1 VASNNKLHY
10 ALGLCLLVI
19 GLLFVCSY
27 IPRFAV
33 GTWRFRS
40 VDPLADVRHQ
50 DHPIVR
56 DSIRAIASL
65 DSVKTDSSDQIIDS
79 VLQTVKAGCPD
90 GLTCLE
96 DYSPDSTALK
106 YFIEALNGIE
116 KNHKALRVALY
127 GDSFIEGDVFCGA
140 LRDTLQSLFGGEGV
154 GYVPI
159 TSEVAGFR
167 GTIKH
172 QFENWRTY
180 SLVSKKDT
188 SSTIELGPSGFT
200 FVPKENNW
208 VEYKPSRQRFLREF
222 NTAKVYYR
230 NTGASSI
237 DYVVNDTVN
246 HTEDLKSSD
255 RLQEWRH
262 NGKKEKSLRMQF
274 APCDSLTLYGA
285 SFEGGA
291 GIYVDNFSMRGNS
304 GIGLARIPDEMFT
317 DFNRYR
323 DYKLIIVQYG
333 LNVVIEDSLNYGW
346 YAARMIKVINKLKRV
361 YPKASILLISVS
373 DRSSNT
379 SGEYKTMRAIPLM
392 RDAQRLIA
400 ERTGIAFW
408 DLYTAMGGENS
419 MVRMA
424 EAKPPLAAKD
434 YTHLTFKGGRKLASL
449 MVKSLLHEQETY
461 QRRKR

>member
-1 VASNNKLHY
+1 M
-10 ALGLCLLVI
+10 I

-27 IPRFAV
+27 IPRFTV
-33 GTWRFRS
+33 GNWRFRY
-40 VDPLADVRHQ
+40 VDPLADIRHG
-50 DHPIVR
+50 HTVEK
-56 DSIRAIASL
+56 DSLLAVASL

-79 VLQTVKAGCPD
+79 VMQTVKAGCPD
-90 GLTCLE
+90 GLTCME
-96 DYSPDSTALK
+96 DYSADSTAFK
-106 YFIEALNGIE
+106 YFVEALNGIE
-116 KNHKALRVALY
+116 KNHKPLRIALY

-159 TSEVAGFR
+159 TSDVAGFR

-172 QFENWRTY
+172 QFQNWRTY

-188 SSTIELGPSGFT
+188 STSVVLGPSGFS
-200 FVPKENNW
+200 FVPRENNW

-230 NTGASSI
+230 NTGSSSI
-237 DYVVNDTVN
+237 DYIVNDTVN
-246 HTEDLKSSD
+246 HSEDLKSSG

-262 NGKKEKSLRMQF
+262 YGRKEKSLRMQF
-274 APCDSLTLYGA
+274 AGCDSLTLYGA

-304 GIGLARIPDEMFT
+304 GIGLARIPDDMFV

-323 DYKLIIVQYG
+323 DYKLIVLQYG
-333 LNVVIEDSLNYGW
+333 LNVVLEDSLNYGW
-346 YAARMIKVINKLKRV
+346 YAARMIKVVNKLKRV

-379 SGEYKTMRAIPLM
+379 SGEYKTMRAIPMM
-392 RDAQRLIA
+392 RNAQRLIA

-408 DLYTAMGGENS
+408 DLYAAMGGENS
-419 MVRMA
+419 MVRFA
-424 EAKPPLAAKD
+424 EATPPLAAKD
-434 YTHLTFKGGRKLASL
+434 YTHLNFKGGRKLAGL
-449 MVKSLLHEQETY
+449 MVKSLLHEKEVY
-461 QRRKR
+461 KRRKR

>member
-1 VASNNKLHY
+1 
-10 ALGLCLLVI
+10 
-19 GLLFVCSY
+19 
-27 IPRFAV
+27 
-33 GTWRFRS
+33 
-40 VDPLADVRHQ
+40 
-50 DHPIVR
+50 
-56 DSIRAIASL
+56 
-65 DSVKTDSSDQIIDS
+65 
-79 VLQTVKAGCPD
+79 
-90 GLTCLE
+90 
-96 DYSPDSTALK
+96 
-106 YFIEALNGIE
+106 
-116 KNHKALRVALY
+116 
-127 GDSFIEGDVFCGA
+127 
-140 LRDTLQSLFGGEGV
+140 
-154 GYVPI
+154 VP
-159 TSEVAGFR
+159 
-167 GTIKH
+167 
-172 QFENWRTY
+172 Q
-180 SLVSKKDT
+180 
-188 SSTIELGPSGFT
+188 
-200 FVPKENNW
+200 ENNW

-230 NTGASSI
+230 NTGASAI
-237 DYVVNDTVN
+237 DYIVNDTVS
-246 HTEDLKSSD
+246 HTEDLKSSG

-274 APCDSLTLYGA
+274 APSDSLTLYGA

-291 GIYVDNFSMRGNS
+291 GVYVDNFSMRGNS

-323 DYKLIIVQYG
+323 DYKLIIIQYG
-333 LNVVIEDSLNYGW
+333 LNVVLEDSLNYGW
-346 YAARMIKVINKLKRV
+346 YAARMIKVVNKLKRV

-434 YTHLTFKGGRKLASL
+434 YTHLNFKGGRKLACL
-449 MVKSLLHEQETY
+449 MVKSLLHERETY
-461 QRRKR
+461 KRRKP